1 MEEKNIQL
9 ERTVFFCD
17 AVVAIAITLL
27 AFNLKV
33 VKNDNTHLSF
43 KDIASQWRVF
53 AAFLLS
59 FFNIANFWR
68 THHMFFAYIKK
79 MDEKLLWYNICWLLF
94 IITLPFATT
103 LVSSDFFD
111 TPAICTYSV
120 NMLMVS
126 VFQNNIWDYACQK
139 PEFLKRENIH
149 PLVIR
154 ITRIFCNLDMIN
166 ALIAI
171 TLSFFWPGVAFII
184 LFTKLPTMVLA
195 RIYFIRKGIQP
206 RPGFEHTGEQ
216 QSNRESG
223 VD

>member
-1 MEEKNIQL
+1 MEEKNLQL

-33 VKNDNTHLSF
+33 VKNGNSHLTF

-68 THHMFFAYIKK
+68 THHMFFAHIKK

-94 IITLPFATT
+94 IITLPFSTT

-111 TPAICTYSV
+111 TPAICTYSF

-126 VFQNNIWDYACQK
+126 VFQNNIWDYACEK
-139 PEFLKRENIH
+139 PEFLRQEKIH
-149 PLVIR
+149 PLIIR

-171 TLSFFWPGVAFII
+171 AISFFWPGIAFIV
-184 LFTKLPTMVLA
+184 LFTKLPTVLLA
-195 RIYFIRKGIQP
+195 RIYFIRKGINV
-206 RPGFEHTGEQ
+206 RPGFELPGKDEK
-216 QSNRESG
+216 EPE
-223 VD
+223 

>member
-33 VKNDNTHLSF
+33 VKDGNSHLSF
-43 KDIASQWRVF
+43 KDIAGQWRVF

-94 IITLPFATT
+94 IIMLPFSTT

-120 NMLMVS
+120 NMLMVA
-126 VFQNNIWDYACQK
+126 VFQNNIWDYAAAK
-139 PEFLKRENIH
+139 PESGFMRPEKID
-149 PLVIR
+149 PLTIR
-154 ITRIFCNLDMIN
+154 ILRIFCNFEMIN

-171 TLSFFWPGVAFII
+171 GLSFFWPGIAFIV
-184 LFTKLPTMVLA
+184 LFTKLPTALLG
-195 RIYFIRKGIQP
+195 RIYFIRKGINT
-206 RPGFEHTGEQ
+206 RPGFERPGRPKKGE
-216 QSNRESG
+216 E
-223 VD
+223 

>member
-33 VKNDNTHLSF
+33 VKDGSSHITF
-43 KDIASQWRVF
+43 KDIAAQWRVF

-94 IITLPFATT
+94 IITLPFSTT

-111 TPAICTYSV
+111 TPAICTYSF

-139 PEFLKRENIH
+139 PEFLRHEKIQ
-149 PLVIR
+149 PLIIR

-171 TLSFFWPGVAFII
+171 AIAFFWPGIAFIV
-184 LFTKLPTMVLA
+184 LFTKLPTVLLA
-195 RIYFIRKGIQP
+195 RIYFVRKGIQARP
-206 RPGFEHTGEQ
+206 DFRRPGQEEEKVQ
-216 QSNRESG
+216 
-223 VD
+223 D